1 MAKAMCFLLILY
13 LTCRQE
19 GAGKC
24 GNEKKCRNC
33 NQIDVTCILVI
44 ERGSACL
51 NVVERLKSKDEA
63 ALQALMDQYGDYLLR
78 TAYLLLRDRQG
89 AEEAVQDT
97 FVTAFHKI
105 DQLQEPHQLKG
116 WLTRIAVNRC
126 RMKQR
131 TWSWRMLLPFARM
144 EEISTDKV
152 QPATEEEFMKEW
164 QNKRL
169 SDTIQQLDYKYRE
182 SITLFYYNEMSVQEI
197 SSYTQVNENTI
208 KARLARGREQLRKLW
223 EKEGRMD
230 GD

>member
-1 MAKAMCFLLILY
+1 
-13 LTCRQE
+13 
-19 GAGKC
+19 
-24 GNEKKCRNC
+24 
-33 NQIDVTCILVI
+33 
-44 ERGSACL
+44 L

-78 TAYLLLRDRQG
+78 TAYLLLRDRQA

-105 DQLQEPHQLKG
+105 DQLQDAHQLKS

-131 TWSWRMLLPFARM
+131 TWSWRKLLPFARM
-144 EEISTDKV
+144 EEISKDQV
-152 QPATEEEFMKEW
+152 QPASEEQFMKEW

-182 SITLFYYNEMSVQEI
+182 SITLFYYSEMSIQEI